1 MGLFRTPWLELAA
14 VSDEIKSAFE
24 KAMEKVERMNLA
36 PPTEAERLSWEAAP
50 KGRKIAASYLNGEET
65 LNSAIAEADPK
76 ERPYLIEG
84 AVEVLTASIQL
95 PKHEAA
101 EKTTARALSGI
112 KSLLAGLPGVQE
124 VADRV
129 SYVGEQFKTY
139 GEQQRQQALQ
149 QLKQQFTAQL
159 EQVMRQR
166 GAAGPP
172 PANVETMPEFQ
183 QEWMRVRLHL
193 DQQYEGHLEGYRNE
207 IRALAKKR

>member
-1 MGLFRTPWLELAA
+1 M
-14 VSDEIKSAFE
+14 
-24 KAMEKVERMNLA
+24 
-36 PPTEAERLSWEAAP
+36 
-50 KGRKIAASYLNGEET
+50 
-65 LNSAIAEADPK
+65 
-76 ERPYLIEG
+76 IEG

-95 PKHEAA
+95 PKHDAA
-101 EKTTARALSGI
+101 ERETGRALSGI
-112 KSLLAGLPGVQE
+112 KSLLAGAPGAQE
-124 VADRV
+124 VAERV

-139 GEQQRQQALQ
+139 GEQQRQQAMQ

-166 GAAGPP
+166 GASGPP
-172 PANVETMPEFQ
+172 PGNIETMPEFQ

>member
-1 MGLFRTPWLELAA
+1 M
-14 VSDEIKSAFE
+14 SDEIKSAFE

-36 PPTEAERLSWEAAP
+36 PPSEEERLSWEALP
-50 KGRKIAASYLNGEET
+50 QGRKIAAAYLKGEET
-65 LNSAIAEADPK
+65 LTSAAAEADAK
-76 ERPYLIEG
+76 ERPYIIEG
-84 AVEVLTASIQL
+84 AVEVLTASMQL

-101 EKTTARALSGI
+101 EKTTARALSGV
-112 KSLLAGLPGVQE
+112 KSLLAGVPGVQE
-124 VADRV
+124 VAERV
-129 SYVGEQFKTY
+129 TYVAEQFKTY
-139 GEQQRQQALQ
+139 GEQQRQQAMQ

-166 GAAGPP
+166 GAAGGPP
-172 PANVETMPEFQ
+172 PNVETMPEFQ

>member
-1 MGLFRTPWLELAA
+1 M
-14 VSDEIKSAFE
+14 SDEIKSAFE

-36 PPTEAERLSWEAAP
+36 PPSEEERLSWDAVPE
-50 KGRKIAASYLNGEET
+50 GRKIAAAYLKGEET
-65 LNSAIAEADPK
+65 LTSAVAAADAK
-76 ERPYLIEG
+76 ERPYVIEG
-84 AVEVLTASIQL
+84 AVEVLTASFQL
-95 PKHEAA
+95 PKHEGA

-112 KSLLAGLPGVQE
+112 KSVLAGVPGVQE
-124 VADRV
+124 VTERV
-129 SYVGEQFKTY
+129 AYVNEQFKTY
-139 GEQQRQQALQ
+139 GEQQRQQAMQ

-166 GAAGPP
+166 GAAGAPP
-172 PANVETMPEFQ
+172 GNVETMPEFQ

>member
-1 MGLFRTPWLELAA
+1 M
-14 VSDEIKSAFE
+14 SDEIKSAFE

-36 PPTEAERLSWEAAP
+36 PPTEEERLSWEAAP
-50 KGRKIAASYLNGEET
+50 KGRKIAAAYLKGEET
-65 LNSAIAEADPK
+65 LNSGIAEADAK
-76 ERPYLIEG
+76 ERPYMIEG

-101 EKTTARALSGI
+101 ERETARALSGI
-112 KSLLAGLPGVQE
+112 KSLLAGAPGVQE
-124 VADRV
+124 VTERV

-139 GEQQRQQALQ
+139 GEQQRQQAMQ

-166 GAAGPP
+166 GASGPP
-172 PANVETMPEFQ
+172 PGNIETMPEFQ